1 MDVLKKD
8 QKVNMHLGYF
18 VKKLFPKNF
27 KKQHNL
33 VTLDTTNQL
42 NLLIVKTQQ
51 SSCIQTSKTGGQLYS
66 DTSFL

>member
-1 MDVLKKD
+1 MAQNATFERK
-8 QKVNMHLGYF
+8 F
-18 VKKLFPKNF
+18 VTKNVR
-27 KKQHNL
+27 KQHNL

>member
-1 MDVLKKD
+1 MAQNATFERK
-8 QKVNMHLGYF
+8 F
-18 VKKLFPKNF
+18 VTKNVW
-27 KKQHNL
+27 KQHNL

>member
-33 VTLDTTNQL
+33 VTM
-42 NLLIVKTQQ
+42 IVVEG
-51 SSCIQTSKTGGQLYS
+51 SWW
-66 DTSFL
+66 